1 MFSMD
6 MNDKKKGELTS
17 AIAAAMKGNDEK
29 ALAAAFADFGE
40 YVQGQ
45 IVQEANEFTSAVMQ
59 DSTILASRGYRQLTS
74 KETKFYDAL
83 NTAFK
88 SDNPK
93 MALKN
98 IEVSMPETII
108 ESVFDDIKNEH
119 PLLSALKVQNTKGAI
134 KMVVNAGGIALASWG
149 KLTDKQ
155 KTEIEGSLQ
164 EVDTTFLK
172 LIAFLPVPK
181 AMIDL
186 GPTWL
191 DRYVRTLLAE
201 STALGMENGYING
214 DGDGQ
219 PIGMTRTVGKN
230 AQVVGNKYSEKTAI
244 EVTDFSPDTYGT
256 LLGKLATN
264 SETEQTRDIDKVIL
278 VCNPVDYFTKVMRA
292 TSMLTSSGTY
302 LRDLFPFPTEVI
314 RCSAV
319 PEGKAVFGIPD
330 RYFAAFGINKNG
342 KIDYDDSCQFLDD
355 NRVYMMKF
363 YGNAFPLDNNA
374 FLLLDISKLK
384 EMRFPVTTWT
394 EAPEAKV

>member
-1 MFSMD
+1 
-6 MNDKKKGELTS
+6 
-17 AIAAAMKGNDEK
+17 
-29 ALAAAFADFGE
+29 
-40 YVQGQ
+40 
-45 IVQEANEFTSAVMQ
+45 
-59 DSTILASRGYRQLTS
+59 
-74 KETKFYDAL
+74 
-83 NTAFK
+83 
-88 SDNPK
+88 
-93 MALKN
+93 
-98 IEVSMPETII
+98 
-108 ESVFDDIKNEH
+108 
-119 PLLSALKVQNTKGAI
+119 
-134 KMVVNAGGIALASWG
+134 
-149 KLTDKQ
+149 
-155 KTEIEGSLQ
+155 
-164 EVDTTFLK
+164 
-172 LIAFLPVPK
+172 
-181 AMIDL
+181 MIDL